1 LGRRRCDELTSYL
14 PPHPQNPNRQIDNP
28 EYKPDPKLHARAKD
42 VSFVGFEL
50 WQVKAG
56 THFDDIIITDSIEV
70 RWLGVSRGCGCVGMQ
85 A

>member
-1 LGRRRCDELTSYL
+1 MVLQSCARLTS
-14 PPHPQNPNRQIDNP
+14 NPFQHGQIDNP
-28 EYKPDPKLHARAKD
+28 EYKPDPKLHARAQD

-70 RWLGVSRGCGCVGMQ
+70 RRVVRWRFPLVACS
-85 A
+85 